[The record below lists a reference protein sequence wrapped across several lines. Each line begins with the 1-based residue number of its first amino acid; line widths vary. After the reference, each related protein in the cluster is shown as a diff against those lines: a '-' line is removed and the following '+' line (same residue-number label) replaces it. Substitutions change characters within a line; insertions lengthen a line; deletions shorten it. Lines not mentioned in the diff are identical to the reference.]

1 MKALFL
7 DRDGVINV
15 DVNYGYRIDQMQF
28 LPGIF
33 DFTRKFSDAGY
44 AIVIVT
50 NQGGIGRGFYTEADF
65 HLLTDWMRAQ
75 FASEGVT
82 ITSVKFCP
90 HHPEAITAKYQL
102 QCACRKPEP
111 GMLKEAIAELKLD
124 PAQSIMV
131 GDRATDMHAGHRAGV
146 GHLYLLGE
154 KSEWLALDSTMQA
167 NVIRVENFDGITF
180 APER

>member
-33 DFTRKFSDAGY
+33 DFTRKFSEAGY

-65 HLLTDWMRAQ
+65 QALTQWMRAK
-75 FASEGVT
+75 FASEGVP
-82 ITSVKFCP
+82 ITAVKFCP
-90 HHPEAITAKYQL
+90 HHPEAITATL
-102 QCACRKPEP
+102 RIQCPCRKPEP
-111 GMLKEAIAELKLD
+111 GMIVEAIAELKLD
-124 PAQSIMV
+124 AARCVMV
-131 GDRATDMHAGHRAGV
+131 GDRSTDMQAGYRAGLRK
-146 GHLYLLGE
+146 LYLLGE
-154 KSEWLALDSTMQA
+154 HSEWLALDA
-167 NVIRVENFDGITF
+167 EIRASVARVTHFDDIAF
-180 APER
+180 VPER

>member
-28 LPGIF
+28 IPGIF
-33 DFTRKFSDAGY
+33 DFTRTFSDAGY

-65 HLLTDWMRAQ
+65 HVLTKWMRTK

-90 HHPEAITAKYQL
+90 HHPEAITAKYRL

-111 GMLKEAIAELKLD
+111 GMLNEAIAEHKIN
-124 PAQSIMV
+124 PAQSVMV
-131 GDRATDMHAGHRAGV
+131 GDRSTDMVAGHRAGV
-146 GHLYLLGE
+146 HHLYLLGE
-154 KSEWLALDSTMQA
+154 KSEWHALNSNIQA
-167 NVIRVENFDGITF
+167 DVVHVESFGEIAF

>member
-28 LPGIF
+28 IPGIF
-33 DFTRKFSDAGY
+33 DFTRRFSAVGY

-65 HLLTDWMRAQ
+65 HLLTDWMRAK
-75 FASEGVT
+75 FASEGVM

-90 HHPEAITAKYQL
+90 HHPEAISAKYRV
-102 QCACRKPEP
+102 QCSCRKPEP
-111 GMLKEAIAELKLD
+111 GMLNEAIAEFKLN
-124 PAQSIMV
+124 PTQSVMV
-131 GDRATDMHAGHRAGV
+131 GDHASDMRAGYAA
-146 GHLYLLGE
+146 GLRKLFLLG
-154 KSEWLALDSTMQA
+154 DSTEYA
-167 NVIRVENFDGITF
+167 DLDATVRASVVHVTTFDDIKVISES
-180 APER
+180 